1 MSRPGKWTNL
11 PDGKAHGKISE
22 NGKSIGT
29 ELDRQTGVKNLPWNL
44 PAKLVRGLE
53 FFLPATDMIRTVP
66 SFVRT
71 KVEVKEKMVS

>member
-1 MSRPGKWTNL
+1 MDESPGRESPRENFR
-11 PDGKAHGKISE
+11 E